1 MASITKSSGT
11 LFPLISQMKDQN
23 QGVVEPKLKRTVG
36 QRQDVRTGD
45 GLTTIMSKVW
55 GLLKKQDDYNKA
67 FTKEIN
73 SQVKFRK
80 ESKDLMKKNTDVVL
94 KALNALNKDS
104 TKILS
109 KILKAEDRSLKE
121 QQKVL
126 EQQKT
131 AAELKNDFA
140 KEDKRESYG
149 IEEKRHQEIVE
160 LLKKMAGDGEG
171 KDGKTKKEKKSI
183 FEKLFEGMAKSFKN
197 LLTDSL
203 TSILGKTIGSF
214 LSGIAL
220 SIPKLLASG
229 VRLAL
234 AHPLGLIA
242 TAMVGID
249 GYFSGLTNKHA
260 EEKMKSTQD
269 SQLDAAKKGDLA
281 ELEKLAKS
289 QVTQEMM
296 TGKFDKNGKVSDIK
310 ELMKSKLEASGNKEA
325 LEKFYQANPN
335 MRSSQTST
343 QQFPSTVN
351 VKPGAESAGPA
362 EQGTEALK
370 ENLGSK
376 IGGFN
381 RITAVKD
388 QYHKENAAHS
398 KHNEG
403 LAVDF
408 TVKEKTPEAYAAA
421 ATQVREHLRSTGL
434 KDGGTNPDFKVID
447 EYKSGTASHIHV
459 QFRDKTAA
467 NQYLAS
473 SGKADTTQM
482 ASIQSPADATANQTA
497 TPAPEEQTKPKFLND
512 IIKDF
517 AKMAQSEFDAS
528 ESMFKL
534 EGAGQTPSTN
544 FNKTTPENIKLNAE
558 SKNQN
563 KTPAASAIITNNI
576 ASNGGGNSGS
586 SGVPLTARSNHSTLE
601 RAQTGMLAT
610 M

>member
-55 GLLKKQDDYNKA
+55 GLLKKQDEYNKIA
-67 FTKEIN
+67 TKEN
-73 SQVKFRK
+73 TAQAKFRK
-80 ESKDLMKKNTDVVL
+80 ESKDLMKKNNEVIL
-94 KALNALNKDS
+94 KALNALSKDANS
-104 TKILS
+104 ILTKIL
-109 KILKAEDRSLKE
+109 KTEDKSLK
-121 QQKVL
+121 QQQIAI
-126 EQQKT
+126 EEQKT
-131 AAELKNDFA
+131 STELKNDFA
-140 KEDKRESYG
+140 KEDKKETG
-149 IEEKRHQEIVE
+149 DIEEKRHQEIVE
-160 LLKKMAGDGEG
+160 LLKKMSGGESEG
-171 KDGKTKKEKKSI
+171 KNGKTKKEKKSF
-183 FEKLFEGMAKSFKN
+183 FEQFIVFMGGKFKD
-197 LLTDSL
+197 LLVSAFG
-203 TSILGKTIGSF
+203 SILGRDFAKILVSGLGSAMTSIIGPALKTIISE
-214 LSGIAL
+214 GIAL
-220 SIPKLLASG
+220 ALKNPLASIA
-229 VRLAL
+229 LAL
-234 AHPLGLIA
+234 GSTAVALMNNEDEEIKKKGGQIA
-242 TAMVGID
+242 A
-249 GYFSGLTNKHA
+249 
-260 EEKMKSTQD
+260 
-269 SQLDAAKKGDLA
+269 DAAKQRRFQEITGGLDESTLGSEIMNAA
-281 ELEKLAKS
+281 E
-289 QVTQEMM
+289 
-296 TGKFDKNGKVSDIK
+296 GKTNTTDTIINATK
-310 ELMKSKLEASGNKEA
+310 A
-325 LEKFYQANPN
+325 Q
-335 MRSSQTST
+335 ST

-351 VKPGAESAGPA
+351 VKPGAEAAGPA

-370 ENLGSK
+370 QNLGSK

-434 KDGGTNPDFKVID
+434 KDGGTNPDFKVIN
-447 EYKSGTASHIHV
+447 EYATGTASHIHV